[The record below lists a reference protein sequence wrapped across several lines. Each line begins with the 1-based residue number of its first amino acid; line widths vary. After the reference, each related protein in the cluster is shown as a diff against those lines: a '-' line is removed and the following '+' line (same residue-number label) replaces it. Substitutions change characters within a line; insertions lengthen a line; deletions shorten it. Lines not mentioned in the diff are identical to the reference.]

1 MHTHRKPNTSK
12 VDPHA
17 YTLEPRNTRACT
29 GADMEVLSHS
39 DSQLTRQKWCSW
51 TCNDLQRH
59 AHGAQCGVPTTV
71 ASSGHAAAP
80 TMPAFVAPACSV
92 KWWLGRKPPTCGIA
106 QSSPTNLA
114 CTAAPPRVRLVMR
127 SRAQRAP
134 CMAPCR
140 SLLATPRLPCRPH
153 YPRPPLDARLA
164 RTSGA
169 ERPLRRIA
177 PPPPAPLSPRG
188 RRRLAPLRAPP
199 SLGSLPAP

>member
-80 TMPAFVAPACSV
+80 TMPAFV
-92 KWWLGRKPPTCGIA
+92 
-106 QSSPTNLA
+106 
-114 CTAAPPRVRLVMR
+114 VMR